1 MAERFHERRIG
12 DCGIWPHCA
21 VKWNVILLSM
31 STFYKRRRPMTSDA
45 ELPFLPYSVSVNQY
59 VPLLR
64 CESATVTG
72 RRRNVA
78 MLVTI

>member
-1 MAERFHERRIG
+1 MIAAFG
-12 DCGIWPHCA
+12 LTA
-21 VKWNVILLSM
+21 LSNGTSFYFLS

-45 ELPFLPYSVSVNQY
+45 ELPFLPYSVSVNQN

>member
-1 MAERFHERRIG
+1 
-12 DCGIWPHCA
+12 
-21 VKWNVILLSM
+21 
-31 STFYKRRRPMTSDA
+31 MTSDA
-45 ELPFLPYSVSVNQY
+45 ELPFLPYSVSVNQN